1 MCVCVCVC
9 VCVQAI
15 SKLGVLSQ
23 NLILLP
29 KSGPSNDGCGR
40 GTALPRH
47 TDACLRGMWAG
58 IHGPGQ
64 RGSPPTRQ
72 AEGIFPSE
80 VFRLVPLT
88 FSKPSLIPACHPQP
102 HLDKNLLSLSGNPE
116 ARIRLTGDCQRKWG
130 LRQARPSTKGNKDV
144 CWPLDS
150 RKTAHSRPH
159 PPGSSGGAPSLPLA
173 SIDLDAPPSEW
184 GLDLTLC
191 PCPLGNLGRLQRRRQ
206 GCGRPSAGWVPGAR
220 GARHTGSRG
229 ERRCQPTRR
238 GKPVP
243 LPAAPQ
249 PNQHTEEG
257 AGGGVGRTRPPQEE
271 LTRALYQTP
280 PIALSP
286 EGS

>member
-1 MCVCVCVC
+1 MM
-9 VCVQAI
+9 
-15 SKLGVLSQ
+15 GVG
-23 NLILLP
+23 
-29 KSGPSNDGCGR
+29 K

-47 TDACLRGMWAG
+47 TDACLRGMRAG
-58 IHGPGQ
+58 IRGPGQ
-64 RGSPPTRQ
+64 RGLPPTMQ

-102 HLDKNLLSLSGNPE
+102 HLDKNLLSLSRNPE

-150 RKTAHSRPH
+150 RKTAHSHPR
-159 PPGSSGGAPSLPLA
+159 PPGSSGRSPSLPLA

-206 GCGRPSAGWVPGAR
+206 GCGRPSAGWVPCAR
-220 GARHTGSRG
+220 SARHTGSRG

-238 GKPVP
+238 GNLS
-243 LPAAPQ
+243 LPQ
-249 PNQHTEEG
+249 SRCLCRQLHNQTSTQRREL
-257 AGGGVGRTRPPQEE
+257 GVGWGGHGHRQEE

-280 PIALSP
+280 PIALSLEASSGLSGHFP
-286 EGS
+286 LMGWGWA